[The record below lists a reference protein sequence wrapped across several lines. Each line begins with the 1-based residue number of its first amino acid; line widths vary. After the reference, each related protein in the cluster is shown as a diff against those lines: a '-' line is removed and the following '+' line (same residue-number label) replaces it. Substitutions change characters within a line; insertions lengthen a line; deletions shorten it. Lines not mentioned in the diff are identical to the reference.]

1 MKLLKFIEQLRD
13 AYKNAYAKMKAEQE
27 RHKAEESKF
36 NAEKSK
42 YNPQTIREE
51 SDRIKEEHK
60 QNINAIVREVKETVA
75 KMRVDYEK
83 AAQAE
88 YQPKG
93 EELNANDV
101 ALLNSGISFSAEE
114 VERFAQKYADNSTM
128 LRVLDTYVRNNK
140 VATTP
145 ETKGMLLRASRM
157 LEVAMRAFDVFE
169 CKAKRTLELMTYNDP
184 SNDIFTKCNERIAH
198 YVEEYKNEM
207 QTGITESEVESNV

>member
-1 MKLLKFIEQLRD
+1 MKLLKLIEQLRD

-51 SDRIKEEHK
+51 SDRIKKEHRD
-60 QNINAIVREVKETVA
+60 NMNAIAREVKETVA
-75 KMRVDYEK
+75 RVRVEYERE
-83 AAQAE
+83 AQEE

-93 EELNANDV
+93 AALNAEDV
-101 ALLNSGISFSAEE
+101 ALLNSGILLSADE
-114 VERFAQKYADNSTM
+114 VARMAQKYADNSTM
-128 LRVLDTYVRNNK
+128 LRVLENYVRNNK
-140 VATTP
+140 IAVNA
-145 ETKGMLLRASRM
+145 EVNSAFLKAGRM
-157 LEVAMRAFDVFE
+157 LETAMLAFDIFE
-169 CKAKRTLELMTYNDP
+169 SKAKRTLELMTYNEP
-184 SNDIFTKCNERIAH
+184 NNDIFTKCNEHIAH